1 MSILVLGGARSGK
14 SRFAESL
21 ASNHPEVNYI
31 ATGIAVDDEMKARI
45 ERHRLDRSESWH
57 TIEEPINLA
66 DSLNQIESGS
76 TCILIDCLSFWVN
89 NCLFESQ
96 EVWIEQKQQFFQ
108 TLTKTPNPVIMVS
121 NEVGMGITP
130 MGVETRL
137 FVDELGRLHQELARQ
152 VDTVV
157 LMVAGIPQI
166 LKGVLSE

>member
-1 MSILVLGGARSGK
+1 MSILVLGGTRSGK

-21 ASNHPEVNYI
+21 ASNHPKVNYI

-45 ERHRLDRSESWH
+45 ERHRLDRPEYWH

-108 TLTKTPNPVIMVS
+108 ILTKTPNPVIMVS